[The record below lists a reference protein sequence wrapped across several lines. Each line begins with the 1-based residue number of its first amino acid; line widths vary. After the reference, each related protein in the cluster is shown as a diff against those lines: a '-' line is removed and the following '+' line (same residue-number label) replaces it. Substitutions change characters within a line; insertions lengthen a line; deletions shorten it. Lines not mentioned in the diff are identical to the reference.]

1 MKLTVILN
9 GSGGELDRVTVET
22 KGDDVTSDDLANAI
36 RKAND
41 GTPWILGDGDTLAV
55 LES

>member
-9 GSGGELDRVTVET
+9 GRGGELDRTTVET
-22 KGDDVTSDDLANAI
+22 RGDDVTSDDLAAAI

-41 GTPWILGDGDTLAV
+41 GAPWIIGDGDIITVA
-55 LES
+55 EG